1 MVKKTFISLKLD
13 TKHETALKQNTFNVV
28 VKF

>member
-13 TKHETALKQNTFNVV
+13 TKHKAALKQNTFNVV